1 MLLSSETFQKEV
13 YNEDPILQLQ
23 MWSYTDVAKSVK
35 DAKIPKFDELQ
46 ASKLPLDT
54 LQQTLQRFSDD
65 QSSQSQYANAYVAL
79 IALS

>member
-1 MLLSSETFQKEV
+1 MSSETFQREIQ
-13 YNEDPILQLQ
+13 NEDPILLLQ

-35 DAKIPKFDELQ
+35 DAKIPGFDELQ
-46 ASKLPLDT
+46 ASKLPLET

-79 IALS
+79 VALS